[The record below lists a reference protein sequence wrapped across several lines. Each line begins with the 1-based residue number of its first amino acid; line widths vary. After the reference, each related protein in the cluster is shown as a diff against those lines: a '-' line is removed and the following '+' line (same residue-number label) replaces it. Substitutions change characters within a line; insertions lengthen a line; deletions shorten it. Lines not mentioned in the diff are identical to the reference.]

1 MTDDELKAIEHDFDV
16 EWRPSVSAERER
28 HGRALLAEV
37 RRLTTELAMA
47 QASDERQEL
56 RADNARL
63 RAVIALGEHRSQ
75 HCDWCDAFRKPSAGD
90 KEPHRPDCPAF
101 TESGDVR

>member
-1 MTDDELKAIEHDFDV
+1 
-16 EWRPSVSAERER
+16 
-28 HGRALLAEV
+28 LLAEV

-63 RAVIALGEHRSQ
+63 RGLVKDAEVAAGESCGECPWCGAGPSTQ
-75 HCDWCDAFRKPSAGD
+75 HAP
-90 KEPHRPDCPAF
+90 ECPAF